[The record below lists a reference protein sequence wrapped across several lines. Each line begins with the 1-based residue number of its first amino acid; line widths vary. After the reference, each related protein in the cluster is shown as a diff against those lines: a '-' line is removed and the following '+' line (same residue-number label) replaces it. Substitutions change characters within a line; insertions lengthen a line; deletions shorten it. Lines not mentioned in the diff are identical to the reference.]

1 MTDTMPVRVSD
12 LPPANVVIQPH
23 YRNETGT
30 LCPWSRCRV
39 TRLIIGCPNGCL
51 SAILTTIDPGIT
63 SAMVTD
69 ALIDAV
75 DVRMVVHMLRL
86 TGTDGEWLDRITID
100 GHSHETNTLILTLR
114 DSGQEFRIHVS
125 EV

>member
-23 YRNETGT
+23 YRGNSLT

-39 TRLIIGCPNGCL
+39 TRYITGCPNGCQ
-51 SAILTTIDPGIT
+51 SATLTTIDPGIT
-63 SAMVTD
+63 PAMVTD
-69 ALIDAV
+69 AISSCLDE
-75 DVRMVVHMLRL
+75 RGVVYMLRL
-86 TGTDGEWLDRITID
+86 TGTDGEWLDRITIA
-100 GHSHETNTLILTLR
+100 GHPHETNMFILTLR

>member
-1 MTDTMPVRVSD
+1 MTDTMPIRVSD
-12 LPPANVVIQPH
+12 LPPANIVIQPH
-23 YRNETGT
+23 HNPLTGR
-30 LCPWSRCRV
+30 LCVWSRCRV
-39 TRLIIGCPNGCL
+39 TRLIKACPDKCETA
-51 SAILTTIDPGIT
+51 SLTGIDPGIT
-63 SAMVTD
+63 SAVVTD
-69 ALIDAV
+69 ALINSIDE
-75 DVRMVVHMLRL
+75 RGMVHCLRL